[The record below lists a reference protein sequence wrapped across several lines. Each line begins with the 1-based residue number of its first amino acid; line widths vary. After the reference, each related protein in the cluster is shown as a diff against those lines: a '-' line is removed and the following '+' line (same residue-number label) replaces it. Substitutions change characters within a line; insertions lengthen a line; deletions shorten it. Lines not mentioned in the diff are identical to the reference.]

1 VPNENTYQDQTES
14 ADVTHALFA
23 ISCSHRVAMARNRSV
38 RAQEPVQL
46 YAAGSLRVA
55 LTDVAAE
62 FEKQERIPVAT
73 EFGASGLLRERIEK
87 GAPAEVFASADMG
100 HPERLHKEGRS
111 EPVSLFARNQLCAL
125 ASPKVDVTTATLL
138 DVLLD
143 SKIRVGS
150 STPKNDPS
158 GDYTWAMFEK
168 AENIRSGA
176 YAALSDKA
184 LKLVGG
190 ADAPPPPQDRSVY
203 TMLMQENKAD
213 VFLTYCTNAIL
224 AAREAPGLKV
234 IQLPESLAVGAEY
247 GMTVIN
253 GASAAAKRLSQFIL
267 SARAQEILV
276 KHGFAAGRR
285 R

>member
-1 VPNENTYQDQTES
+1 MIRHFVSS
-14 ADVTHALFA
+14 ALMGLLVVSNGSLL
-23 ISCSHRVAMARNRSV
+23 
-38 RAQEPVQL
+38 AQEAVRL

-55 LTDVAAE
+55 LTEVAVA
-62 FEKQERIPVAT
+62 FEKQEGIPVAT

-100 HPERLHKEGRS
+100 HPQTLQKAGRS
-111 EPVSLFARNQLCAL
+111 GPVVLFTRNRLCAL

-143 SKIRVGS
+143 PKIRVGS

-168 AENIRSGA
+168 AEKLRPGA
-176 YAALSDKA
+176 YAALSGKA

-190 ADAPPPPQDRSVY
+190 TDAPPPPKDRSVY
-203 TMLMQENKAD
+203 TMLMAENKAD

-224 AAREAPGLKV
+224 ASREAPGLKV
-234 IQLPESLAVGAEY
+234 IQLPEALAVGAEY
-247 GMTVIN
+247 GMTVLN
-253 GASAAAKRLSQFIL
+253 GASAASTRLSQFIL
-267 SARAQEILV
+267 SAQGQEILV
-276 KHGFAAGRR
+276 KHGFAPVQSQ
-285 R
+285 